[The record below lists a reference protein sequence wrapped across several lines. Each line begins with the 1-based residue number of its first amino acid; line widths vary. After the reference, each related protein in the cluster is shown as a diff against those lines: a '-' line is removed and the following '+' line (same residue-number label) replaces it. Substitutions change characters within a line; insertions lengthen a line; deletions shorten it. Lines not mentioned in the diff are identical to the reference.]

1 MATVVGTRREQIL
14 EVAARL
20 LSARGYHG
28 TSKRDIAEATGL
40 LAGSLYAHIASKEDL
55 LDDVVRRAADQFI
68 GRVEEVVSAQVP
80 PADRLR
86 LAMRAHVAVLAENLD
101 AAWVFHHEWRALS
114 PPRRQQVRALRRR
127 YEELWDRVVRD
138 LDGGADPR
146 FARLLVLSAAN
157 WTYTWYRPDGPL
169 SPDEVADRFTELLL
183 AGLNGTGT
191 EAGKKVRR

>member
-20 LSARGYHG
+20 FSERGYHG
-28 TSKRDIAEATGL
+28 TSMRDIAEATGL

-183 AGLNGTGT
+183 PGLNGTGT
-191 EAGKKVRR
+191 EAEKKVRR